1 MPTFLTLLVRVVLL
15 VAGAIFAASVAVA
28 AVIGLALWGI
38 RAGWNKLTGRPVAPF
53 IVRFRSPGFAVRP
66 SPQQQSRT
74 PRADA
79 VAHGKHVGD
88 VTDVELK

>member
-15 VAGAIFAASVAVA
+15 IAGAIFAASVAVA

-38 RAGWNKLTGRPVAPF
+38 RAAWNKLTGRPVTPF
-53 IVRFRSPGFAVRP
+53 IVRFRSPAFATRP
-66 SPQQQSRT
+66 SPQQESRT

-79 VAHGKHVGD
+79 VGRGIRAGD
-88 VTDVELK
+88 VTDVDLK